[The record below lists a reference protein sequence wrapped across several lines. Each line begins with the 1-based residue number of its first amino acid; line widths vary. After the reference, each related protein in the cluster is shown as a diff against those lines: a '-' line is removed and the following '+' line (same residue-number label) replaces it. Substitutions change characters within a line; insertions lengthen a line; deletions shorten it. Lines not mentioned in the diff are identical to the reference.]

1 MKIRLSDIDEEYII
15 ETFDIS
21 DYDLD
26 NENDVEILKQTI
38 IDTIE
43 NYIEENM

>member
-1 MKIRLSDIDEEYII
+1 MKIRISDIDEEYII

-21 DYDLD
+21 NYDLD

-38 IDTIE
+38 FDTIE
-43 NYIEENM
+43 SYIEENM